1 MKPDSQ
7 FHDQPLRAAARAD
20 CRPPSN
26 GYPPP
31 EPTRARRVSMGMSR
45 SPSARSRDHLHPT
58 SAPLAHSASTALPYT
73 GSALSTRTRAGS
85 RRSALAPLL
94 ARARARTVALIY
106 TGAITARARPAAA
119 ASTSAPQPTAR
130 AHARAHEHPPPPPP
144 MTPRRSA
151 MTQAYT
157 RSARQNFTRPHQ
169 PSAATSES
177 AREEG
182 ARGDRP
188 EMEQDHTPTRLHASR
203 PAREPLIRARG
214 SHSTARND
222 RQRRMPVYD
231 DEHGRDRTARA
242 GTAPSRFEDAG
253 ECSPYGVLSKAGG
266 DAYNIEGAET
276 QGTKGFGG
284 CREGAGRV
292 GAYLKHTPLVRPSAR
307 AHTPRRTVANAG
319 ASGRF
324 STISSVRSS
333 RRVSGPRRRAPQAPA
348 PPAVHHLDLKK
359 PQDPQHSNSF
369 TCGRL
374 EEAPRA
380 DGGGDLYG
388 RRHQR
393 L

>member
-106 TGAITARARPAAA
+106 TRAITARARPGSLASAAHSRLTYTPYDTSAAAA

-253 ECSPYGVLSKAGG
+253 ECSPYGSLEQGG
-266 DAYNIEGAET
+266 WAMPTILRERQRPVEGRERTEREDDGDGRVRCGYMT
-276 QGTKGFGG
+276 QGDPGDKGI
-284 CREGAGRV
+284 
-292 GAYLKHTPLVRPSAR
+292 
-307 AHTPRRTVANAG
+307 RRM
-319 ASGRF
+319 
-324 STISSVRSS
+324 
-333 RRVSGPRRRAPQAPA
+333 
-348 PPAVHHLDLKK
+348 
-359 PQDPQHSNSF
+359 
-369 TCGRL
+369 
-374 EEAPRA
+374 
-380 DGGGDLYG
+380 
-388 RRHQR
+388 
-393 L
+393 